1 MLTAVKCECKE
12 DNNIN
17 KHTLT
22 HAAKGWTH
30 GRMGGGEDEATAET
44 EITTKCWH
52 VPRLVG
58 GKEVKLG
65 LCGCPHTDT
74 HTRPCGCQV
83 PFHAQIE
90 CLSGLVGTSLS
101 ATSPPP
107 RFATGS
113 GNSAWECIRIRIRCV
128 CRGVGKPSQH
138 SSISRLETGDSR
150 TELEAPTFHILAIS
164 KFRIGVYNSWRFTW
178 RTKNYYLLSTRAAS
192 SSVCLCASQR

>member
-1 MLTAVKCECKE
+1 MRRRGEHMVGWGVARMRRQRKRKSQQSADMCRGWWVERRWSWAYAVA
-12 DNNIN
+12 
-17 KHTLT
+17 HTQ
-22 HAAKGWTH
+22 
-30 GRMGGGEDEATAET
+30 
-44 EITTKCWH
+44 
-52 VPRLVG
+52 
-58 GKEVKLG
+58 
-65 LCGCPHTDT
+65 
-74 HTRPCGCQV
+74 CGCQV

-138 SSISRLETGDSR
+138 SSFSRLETGDSR

-178 RTKNYYLLSTRAAS
+178 RTKNYYLLSTQAAS